1 MSDESKQSRDKQV
14 IEAALFAVGD
24 TVDIQTLR
32 RTINKSKKHTVSI
45 VQSLI
50 DEYENRETGLEILDL
65 GERYVMQVKPEY
77 TELVHKLAPRELSS
91 PILRTLSMI
100 AYHQPIT
107 QSDLVDLRGNSTYD
121 HVKELQDRGFI
132 STRAHG
138 RTKLLETTS
147 LFADYFGLESNDS
160 DSIKQ
165 KIIELSREQSG
176 QKGLDRWL
184 GRKVIAV
191 TPMYESLME
200 LCGIDDYRTINI
212 YNPTE
217 DDIDSLE
224 DVYKLV
230 IPKGY
235 SEKVDGSY
243 DGEIIEVNSTTFDD
257 LVESIKKLDNVSDS
271 DKSLESVEYIR
282 NLKDKY
288 SSKALVINQKVKP
301 ETNMV
306 ARLVNDLRL
315 SVSVDGVLIGPDYGE
330 ASDGE
335 KVGKN
340 ADILVPT
347 HQPDIHLIDRVCRKY
362 DAIIEGLKQFNGQI
376 GTDSG

>member
-1 MSDESKQSRDKQV
+1 MANENKKLRDKQI
-14 IEAALFAVGD
+14 IEAALFAAGN
-24 TVDIQTLR
+24 TVDIQTLTR
-32 RTINKSKKHTVSI
+32 IISKSKKHTISV
-45 VQSLI
+45 VQTLI
-50 DEYENRETGLEILDL
+50 EEYTDGDTGLEILDL
-65 GERYVMQVKPEY
+65 GERYVMQVKPEFS
-77 TELVHKLAPRELSS
+77 ELVSKLAPRELSS

-107 QSDLVDLRGNSTYD
+107 QSDLVDLRGNSAYE

-132 STRAHG
+132 RTSAYG
-138 RTKLLETTS
+138 RTKLLETTP
-147 LFADYFGLESNDS
+147 LFVDYFGLESNDPE
-160 DSIKQ
+160 SIKQ

-200 LCGIDDYRTINI
+200 LCGIDDYRVINI

-224 DVYKLV
+224 DVYKLI

-235 SEKVDGSY
+235 SENVKGYY
-243 DGEIIEVNSTTFDD
+243 DGEIIEVSSTTFDD
-257 LVESIKKLDNVSDS
+257 LIESIKKLENISDS
-271 DKSLESVEYIR
+271 DKSQESIDYIR
-282 NLKDKY
+282 DLKDKY
-288 SSKALVINQKVKP
+288 LSKALVISRKVKP

-315 SVSVDGVLIGPDYGE
+315 SVSADGILIGPDYGE
-330 ASDGE
+330 SSDGE
-335 KVGKN
+335 EIGKN
-340 ADILVPT
+340 ADILIST
-347 HQPDIHLIDRVCRKY
+347 HQSDIHLIDRVCKRY
-362 DAIIEGLKQFNGQI
+362 DTIINGLDNIEGQN
-376 GTDSG
+376 